1 MADKIDKTTEKI
13 SKAAGI
19 FEKASDKLDVV
30 FEKGDK
36 VVGPSPITI
45 DQSPIASL
53 GDKLISS
60 SMYEEKVR
68 ELAAVQQ
75 TLKEKGTELAKAQAM
90 LATER
95 LEATEKQ
102 KAFENELKQYQGIN
116 AELENLRKKMAASYS
131 TEDISK
137 YLNRLIKQ
145 FNDSTDS
152 DNTHASYVIS
162 NMDVD
167 LKVRIYGD
175 EKNDLRFTAPSI
187 TETTEDSL
195 SSIKISIQAVP
206 K

>member
-1 MADKIDKTTEKI
+1 MADKVDIKVEKI
-13 SKAAGI
+13 SKTAEQL
-19 FEKASDKLDVV
+19 EKTSDKVLGKG
-30 FEKGDK
+30 EKVIVSGDIIRE
-36 VVGPSPITI
+36 PA
-45 DQSPIASL
+45 QSVSL

>member
-1 MADKIDKTTEKI
+1 MADKVDIKVEKI
-13 SKAAGI
+13 SKTAEQL
-19 FEKASDKLDVV
+19 EKASDKVLG
-30 FEKGDK
+30 KGERVIVSGDIIK
-36 VVGPSPITI
+36 EPA
-45 DQSPIASL
+45 QSVSL